1 VGVRAS
7 YPLFTSREV
16 ERNIRAEQQ
25 RLSAAAL
32 REDKTRAVL
41 REEYTRLQAENRKI
55 GRQLD
60 AARAQLAQAEELYR
74 ITRLKYDQGAGA
86 PSDLLEAAE
95 LLLNSRQRCLDL
107 TRSSLLTR
115 WAAFR
120 LQGKLLAEL
129 QGGTQ
134 P

>member
-1 VGVRAS
+1 
-7 YPLFTSREV
+7 
-16 ERNIRAEQQ
+16 
-25 RLSAAAL
+25 
-32 REDKTRAVL
+32 
-41 REEYTRLQAENRKI
+41 
-55 GRQLD
+55 
-60 AARAQLAQAEELYR
+60 
-74 ITRLKYDQGAGA
+74 
-86 PSDLLEAAE
+86 LLEAAE